1 MSERG
6 ELQAGVEEAG
16 RREEEGRQ
24 ERRVLEERCR
34 EAEGEVLLLR
44 QRLEVEGGTG
54 LQIQE
59 LRARTE
65 GEVKRLQEEVQV
77 AREEGREVGTKL
89 AQVTIREAAAQKEL
103 KSVRTELEMAQVH
116 LTQLRGSGAAAG
128 GGGSSSEVASLT
140 TELGLARSSL
150 AEALASRDHVGRER
164 DQLAEQYRSYS
175 RDLATQAERL
185 SEQLRRYQEE
195 NAKMVHREA
204 GLVQHVSELE
214 AKLQKFIQGG
224 KNVTEE
230 EICRLKDSLLAAETE
245 LRLARDERLKL
256 QEMFTERSDQ
266 VEDTMKRLAVND
278 NKVLELRARVQG
290 LETQVEML
298 QSTSQSSCSDQVRCK
313 ITTTTQK
320 KQKLNF
326 LRISTD

>member
-1 MSERG
+1 MISLTNDDIPFCQLLVSERG
-6 ELQAGVEEAG
+6 ELQAGVDEAA

-24 ERRVLEERCR
+24 KRRVLEERCR
-34 EAEGEVLLLR
+34 QAEGEVLLLR
-44 QRLEVEGGTG
+44 QRLEVEGGTA
-54 LQIQE
+54 LHQMQE

-65 GEVKRLQEEVQV
+65 GEVKRLQEEVEV

-89 AQVTIREAAAQKEL
+89 AQVSVKETAAQKEL

-116 LTQLRGSGAAAG
+116 LAQLRGSWAAAG
-128 GGGSSSEVASLT
+128 CGGGSSSEVASLT
-140 TELGLARSSL
+140 TELGQARSSL

-175 RDLATQAERL
+175 RDMATQAERL

-195 NAKMVHREA
+195 NAKMVHRYREIALKKYQHIAPAPAPASTLLTNAFHREA

-230 EICRLKDSLLAAETE
+230 EICRLNV
-245 LRLARDERLKL
+245 RLTNL
-256 QEMFTERSDQ
+256 
-266 VEDTMKRLAVND
+266 
-278 NKVLELRARVQG
+278 
-290 LETQVEML
+290 
-298 QSTSQSSCSDQVRCK
+298 
-313 ITTTTQK
+313 I
-320 KQKLNF
+320 
-326 LRISTD
+326 